1 MMRLNPIALAIAF
14 GVAGVV
20 GVILF
25 GMVMGA
31 MWGVMGGGSA
41 MGGGWMHGGWMHDG
55 GSVYGQG
62 SMMSDGLGFFLYA
75 VICGFVGGAV
85 AGWVSAWVYN
95 NVVARNT

>member
-20 GVILF
+20 EVILF

-41 MGGGWMHGGWMHDG
+41 MGGGWMHGGG
-55 GSVYGQG
+55 PVYGQG
-62 SMMSDGLGFFLYA
+62 SMMSGGLGFFLYA
-75 VICGFVGGAV
+75 VICGFIGGAV